1 MAKKKVKVLRTKRFN
16 VVHLIFFIF
25 FIYMV
30 VMVGRYIAK
39 EDIKACEVTEGS
51 LTQNHNYTGLILRT
65 EKVIN
70 SDMEGYVQCYVNDGD
85 RVSAD
90 GVIYAIDRTGDE
102 LTSPGGGTQSSITDE
117 QYRSLRK
124 YLNHF
129 STGYRGQNFT
139 DVYAFKDQLTTT
151 LYGIRQQEAG
161 EQEGES
167 GLSVK
172 KAPVSGV
179 VYFTM
184 DGFESLSADRI
195 TRESLGN
202 IILSNSRVMTGDQ
215 IKKDSPICKIIS
227 DESWSVIIPITETD
241 AAYYAD
247 KTNAKVLLTDINA
260 KTSADI
266 KVYEDSNGGK
276 LAMVTLNDYMSS
288 YSADRMVS
296 FQLVK
301 PVITGLKVPRTSVVS
316 SELYTIPVEY
326 ACKPENT
333 NDVQFFRIPAGKTEY
348 EEIAPDISY
357 VDSKYYY
364 VECSEFQPGDR
375 ILKKDETGKI
385 NGQEYEIGSK
395 KTLKGVYNVNKGF
408 AVFEV
413 VEILDENDTYC
424 IVQSGTVYGLAVYDH
439 IVLNASTVDE
449 DDLLY

>member
-1 MAKKKVKVLRTKRFN
+1 
-16 VVHLIFFIF
+16 
-25 FIYMV
+25 
-30 VMVGRYIAK
+30 
-39 EDIKACEVTEGS
+39 
-51 LTQNHNYTGLILRT
+51 
-65 EKVIN
+65 
-70 SDMEGYVQCYVNDGD
+70 
-85 RVSAD
+85 
-90 GVIYAIDRTGDE
+90 
-102 LTSPGGGTQSSITDE
+102 
-117 QYRSLRK
+117 
-124 YLNHF
+124 
-129 STGYRGQNFT
+129 
-139 DVYAFKDQLTTT
+139 
-151 LYGIRQQEAG
+151 
-161 EQEGES
+161 
-167 GLSVK
+167 
-172 KAPVSGV
+172 
-179 VYFTM
+179 
-184 DGFESLSADRI
+184 
-195 TRESLGN
+195 
-202 IILSNSRVMTGDQ
+202 
-215 IKKDSPICKIIS
+215 
-227 DESWSVIIPITETD
+227 
-241 AAYYAD
+241 
-247 KTNAKVLLTDINA
+247 
-260 KTSADI
+260 
-266 KVYEDSNGGK
+266 
-276 LAMVTLNDYMSS
+276 MVTLNDYMSS

-375 ILKKDETGKI
+375 ILKKDGTGKI

-424 IVQSGTVYGLAVYDH
+424 IVQPGTVYGLAVYDH